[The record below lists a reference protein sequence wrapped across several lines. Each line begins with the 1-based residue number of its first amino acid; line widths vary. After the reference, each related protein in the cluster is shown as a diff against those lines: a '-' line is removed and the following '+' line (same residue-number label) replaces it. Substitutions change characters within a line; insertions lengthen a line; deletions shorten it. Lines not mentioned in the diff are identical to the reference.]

1 MTQTHNPLKQF
12 FRQPAIYVKLPS
24 GGAYWP
30 KGALDMP
37 ANGELPVYPMTA
49 IDEITYRT
57 PDALFNGQAVIN
69 VVQSCVPAIKD
80 AWKIPNLDLNT
91 LLVAIRI
98 ASYGHEMELTSTCP
112 ACRHESDYG
121 IDLRVFLDKI
131 QCPDYNKTIR
141 DGDLEIMF
149 KPVDYEQQTQTGML
163 QFEQQK
169 LLSVLPDTD
178 LPDDEKMNRLNQAVR
193 QITELTIL
201 VISKSIAAING
212 PGFTV
217 TDSAHIEE
225 FLKNC
230 DRKLYQLLRDHAIK
244 LNQDTQLQSLNAE
257 CEECHHKYEQ
267 PTNLDL
273 SSFFDSAS

>member
-1 MTQTHNPLKQF
+1 MTQTHNPLRQF

-30 KGALDMP
+30 RGSLEMP

-69 VVQSCVPAIKD
+69 VIQSCVPAIKD
-80 AWKIPNLDLNT
+80 AWQTPNADLNA
-91 LLVAIRI
+91 LLIAIRI
-98 ASYGHEMELTSTCP
+98 ASYGHEMEVASTCP
-112 ACRHESDYG
+112 ECQHQNDYS
-121 IDLRVFLDKI
+121 IDLRVFLE
-131 QCPDYNKTIR
+131 QVQYPDYTKIIQ
-141 DGDLEIMF
+141 DGDLEISF
-149 KPVDYEQQTQTGML
+149 QPVNYAQQTQTGML

-169 LLSVLPDTD
+169 ILSLLHDSD
-178 LPDDEKMNRLNQAVR
+178 LSDDEKMTRLNQAFR
-193 QITELTIL
+193 QITELTIT
-201 VISKSIAAING
+201 VISKSIAAVKG

-217 TDSAHIEE
+217 TDSDHIEE
-225 FLKNC
+225 FLRNC
-230 DRKLYQLLRDHAIK
+230 DRKLYQQLRDHAVK
-244 LNQDTQLQSLNAE
+244 LNQDTQLKSLSAE

-273 SSFFDSAS
+273 ASFFDSAS

>member
-1 MTQTHNPLKQF
+1 MSQIHNPLKQF
-12 FRQPAIYVKLPS
+12 FRQPSIYLKLPS
-24 GGAYWP
+24 GGKHWP
-30 KGALDMP
+30 TGSLEMP
-37 ANGELPVYPMTA
+37 ANNEIPVYPMTA

-69 VVQSCVPAIKD
+69 VIQSCVPAIKN
-80 AWKIPNLDLNT
+80 AWHTPNVDLNA

-98 ASYGHEMELTSTCP
+98 ASYGHEMELSSTCP
-112 ACRHESDYG
+112 SCQHQNEYS
-121 IDLRVFLDKI
+121 IDLRVFLEQI
-131 QCPDYNKTIR
+131 ECPDYNTTIH
-141 DGDLEIMF
+141 DGELEICF
-149 KPVDYEQQTQTGML
+149 KAVDYEQQTQTGMM

-169 LLSVLPDTD
+169 ILSLLPDSE
-178 LPDDEKMNRLNQAVR
+178 LSDDDKMIRLNQAVR

-201 VISKSIAAING
+201 VISKSIAVIKG
-212 PGFTV
+212 PGFAV
-217 TDSAHIEE
+217 TDSEHIEE

-230 DRKLYQLLRDHAIK
+230 DRRLYQQIRDHAVK
-244 LNQDTQLQSLNAE
+244 LNQDTQLKNLSAE

>member
-30 KGALDMP
+30 TGSLNMP

-69 VVQSCVPAIKD
+69 VIQSCVPAVKD
-80 AWKIPNLDLNT
+80 AWQTPNADLNA

-98 ASYGHEMELTSTCP
+98 ASYGHEMEVASTCP
-112 ACRHESDYG
+112 SCQHQSDFA
-121 IDLRVFLDKI
+121 IDLRVFLEQIQYPNYDKI
-131 QCPDYNKTIR
+131 IH

-149 KPVDYEQQTQTGML
+149 KPVSYAQQTQTGML

-169 LLSVLPDTD
+169 ILSLLPESELS
-178 LPDDEKMNRLNQAVR
+178 DDEKMTRLNQAFR
-193 QITELTIL
+193 QITDITIT
-201 VISKSIAAING
+201 VVSKSIAAIRG

-217 TDSAHIEE
+217 TETEHIEE
-225 FLKNC
+225 FLRNC
-230 DRKLYQLLRDHAIK
+230 DRKLYHILRDHAVQ
-244 LNQDTQLQSLNAE
+244 LNQDTQLKSLNAE